1 MKAEEM
7 TILDF
12 TPEKKQRR
20 VSQINEPRNKSHVI
34 ALVPV
39 EYLNHTWP
47 DVKDEIERAVA
58 RSNGRWSIEF
68 LYAAILNGQQ
78 QLWVAFDE
86 DKNID
91 GVGTTEVAYY
101 PAKMMLAIQ
110 FLGGKN
116 FNSWVWDMLEKF
128 KQFGRDNNCHCIE
141 ATGRPGFWKWLGQD
155 GFDKSYVVYEKEL

>member
-1 MKAEEM
+1 MKSEEM

-12 TPEKKQRR
+12 SKEERPER
-20 VSQINEPRNKSHVI
+20 VSKINAPRKATHVV

-47 DVKDEIERAVA
+47 DIRDEIEKAIV
-58 RSNGRWSIEF
+58 RSNGRWSMEA
-68 LYAAILNGQQ
+68 LYASILNGHQ
-78 QLWVAFDE
+78 QLWLAFDE

-91 GVGTTEVAYY
+91 GVGTTEIADY
-101 PAKMMLAIQ
+101 PAKTMMAIQ

-116 FNSWVWDMLEKF
+116 FNHWVWDMLEKF
-128 KQFGRDNNCHCIE
+128 KDFGRENGCQGIE

-155 GFDKSYVVYEKEL
+155 DFEKSYVVYERNL